1 MQGASGGNQFVFQSS
16 SASISNMIAA
26 AHHQEGNLQT
36 ETTDNGTD
44 GGGDNLTQAMLMM
57 GDQGS
62 HMMFNGGEG
71 IFEMS
76 SMNNSRIPGKIS
88 KIK

>member
-1 MQGASGGNQFVFQSS
+1 
-16 SASISNMIAA
+16 
-26 AHHQEGNLQT
+26 
-36 ETTDNGTD
+36 
-44 GGGDNLTQAMLMM
+44 MLMM

-62 HMMFNGGEG
+62 HLMFNGGAEG